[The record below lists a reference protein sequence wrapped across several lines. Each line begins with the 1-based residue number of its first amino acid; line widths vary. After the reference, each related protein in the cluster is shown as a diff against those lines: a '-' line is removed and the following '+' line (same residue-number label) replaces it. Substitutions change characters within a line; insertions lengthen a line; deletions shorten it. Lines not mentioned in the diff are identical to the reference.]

1 MSAGSDRSVTIEDYL
16 PPSGLTQIWPRR
28 CSRCHVICHDLPE
41 LTDEDH
47 HDWPDGRVSTS

>member
-28 CSRCHVICHDLPE
+28 CSHCSVVCHTLAE

-47 HDWPDGRVSTS
+47 HEWGATGQ